1 MFLMHLSAPNPTGQE
16 GFDRASDPAEMAR
29 MLTLALLTTLLGF

>member
-16 GFDRASDPAEMAR
+16 GFARASDPAEMVQ
-29 MLTLALLTTLLGF
+29 MLSLVLLVTLLGF